1 MNKQLRINGVYEKRK
16 YTRKQKFCQKRRLE
30 NKVSFLELLSKKMKQ
45 KYIDLKPLKSQKKI
59 KFFTS
64 KKLIINYKKNNKN

>member
-16 YTRKQKFCQKRRLE
+16 YTRKQKFCQKGRLE

-45 KYIDLKPLKSQKKI
+45 KYIYLKPLKSQKKLNSLQI
-59 KFFTS
+59 K
-64 KKLIINYKKNNKN
+64 I

>member
-59 KFFTS
+59 KFFTN
-64 KKLIINYKKNNKN
+64 KNLIINYKKNN

>member
-30 NKVSFLELLSKKMKQ
+30 NKVSSLELLSKKMK
-45 KYIDLKPLKSQKKI
+45 
-59 KFFTS
+59 
-64 KKLIINYKKNNKN
+64 